1 VSHLQAKEIQE
12 NILLSAELLSSYIKE
27 FNADVVLFSAD
38 KSFDLKMQKSDGC
51 FTVFCE
57 AAQRTDTSIVVVSL
71 QGALVID
78 SSGKRITQKNP
89 KEVYFNVND
98 VSCHACCVL
107 DNKNFNKQVR
117 TVRNQDVMC
126 LFVLDSGNLPEQELQ
141 TCSESFQMYIVS
153 VQRMNLLAANQDV
166 KTWTSSPGASSRI
179 IDSNG
184 KEQGKTSKNGKFAKF
199 TAHAGKMS
207 RPSSASDDGKVSPD
221 KVSPAL
227 KVSPD
232 GKVSPDI
239 ITGDYAGEEISND
252 NGAADNRA
260 LRRRSRSAGSSGVM
274 IVPLND
280 ADAKEIDANIK
291 KKQKKKKKNE
301 KNKVKVVPTKQNT
314 PGITAEEKGTKTKE
328 KKLKID
334 PLKKAEDEKAR
345 KEKSLARRASR
356 INISGNSDSV
366 VHI

>member
-1 VSHLQAKEIQE
+1 
-12 NILLSAELLSSYIKE
+12 
-27 FNADVVLFSAD
+27 
-38 KSFDLKMQKSDGC
+38 
-51 FTVFCE
+51 
-57 AAQRTDTSIVVVSL
+57 
-71 QGALVID
+71 
-78 SSGKRITQKNP
+78 
-89 KEVYFNVND
+89 
-98 VSCHACCVL
+98 
-107 DNKNFNKQVR
+107 
-117 TVRNQDVMC
+117 MC

-166 KTWTSSPGASSRI
+166 KNWTSSPGASSRI

-207 RPSSASDDGKVSPD
+207 RPSSASDDGKVSPDKVSPD

-291 KKQKKKKKNE
+291 KKTE
-301 KNKVKVVPTKQNT
+301 
-314 PGITAEEKGTKTKE
+314 KE
-328 KKLKID
+328 K
-334 PLKKAEDEKAR
+334 EE
-345 KEKSLARRASR
+345 
-356 INISGNSDSV
+356 
-366 VHI
+366 